1 MMTNTTFDPARS
13 PVGRLWTQCGTAAVL
28 LGLSLY
34 LLLAM
39 LTAYPAYAQIS
50 FADAFSTDRSTLINR
65 LLDFEIARTWRSL
78 VWAAVAVV
86 TGAVIYSVYFYGRLR
101 SDIAEFRSPRQT
113 RLAATGIGTFI
124 AGVVFVL
131 LANAG
136 LGWIAIFAFIAL
148 VLTLA
153 ARAFLFALLILG
165 GAVLLVFGRSANMF

>member
-13 PVGRLWTQCGTAAVL
+13 PAGRLWTRYRAAAVL
-28 LGLSLY
+28 LGLSVY
-34 LLLAM
+34 LCLAM

-65 LLDFEIARTWRSL
+65 LLDFEVARTWRSL
-78 VWAAVAVV
+78 VWAAAAVAAGVV
-86 TGAVIYSVYFYGRLR
+86 VYSVYFYGRLK
-101 SDIAEFRSPRQT
+101 SDIAGFRSPRQT
-113 RLAATGIGTFI
+113 RLAATGIGTFF

-136 LGWIAIFAFIAL
+136 LGWVALFALVAL

-165 GAVLLVFGRSANMF
+165 VAVLLIFGRSANMF